1 MGLLDAEL
9 IRDIGGVLSMLGER
23 KREGRKTMTLRGRDF
38 VSNDDLGR
46 EELGAVL
53 DQAIELKRQ
62 AKRGDR
68 PPLPTSKV
76 LAMLF
81 EKPSLRTRVS
91 FEVGMLELGG
101 HAIYLSPQDV
111 QMGTRESV
119 PDVVKNLDRWVH
131 GIMAR
136 TFAHRTVQLLAE
148 HARIPVINGLSD
160 VEHPCQAL
168 GDLLTIR
175 ERFGH
180 LDGLRVA
187 WVGDGNNVFHSLLL
201 GAAKVG
207 MHVAVAT
214 PPRYAPEPVI
224 VARAREIASTAG
236 SRIEVGT
243 EARAAA
249 RGADVIYTDVWVSMG
264 QEAERDAKIKAFSDF
279 QVNAALVSQAAPRAV
294 VLHCLPAHRGEEIT
308 DEVLDGPQS
317 LVLDQAENRLHA
329 QKALLALIL

>member
-1 MGLLDAEL
+1 
-9 IRDIGGVLSMLGER
+9 
-23 KREGRKTMTLRGRDF
+23 MTLKGRDF
-38 VSNDDLGR
+38 LSVDDLSP
-46 EELGAVL
+46 EELRHVL
-53 DQAIELKRQ
+53 DVATDLKRRSK
-62 AKRGDR
+62 AGDR
-68 PPLPTSKV
+68 PPLLAGRV
-76 LAMLF
+76 LAMIF
-81 EKPSLRTRVS
+81 EKPSLRTRVT
-91 FEVGMLELGG
+91 FETGMWELGG
-101 HAIYLSPQDV
+101 HAIYLAPQDI
-111 QMGTRESV
+111 QLGARESV
-119 PDVVKNLDRWVH
+119 PDVARNLERWVQ

-148 HARIPVINGLSD
+148 YAHVPVINGLSD
-160 VEHPCQAL
+160 IEHPCQTL

-180 LDGLRVA
+180 LDGLRAA
-187 WVGDGNNVFHSLLL
+187 WVGDGNNVCHSLLL

-214 PPRYAPEPVI
+214 PPRYAPEPAI
-224 VARAREIASTAG
+224 VARAREIASAAG
-236 SRIEVGT
+236 GRIEVGT
-243 EARAAA
+243 DARAAA

-279 QVNAALVSQAAPRAV
+279 QVNAALVSQAASRAV

-329 QKALLALIL
+329 QKALLSLIL

>member
-1 MGLLDAEL
+1 
-9 IRDIGGVLSMLGER
+9 
-23 KREGRKTMTLRGRDF
+23 MTLRGRDF
-38 VSNDDLGR
+38 VSMDDLSP
-46 EELGAVL
+46 EEVRFVL
-53 DQAIELKRQ
+53 DTAVDLKRRSK
-62 AKRGDR
+62 AGDR
-68 PPLPTSKV
+68 PPLLAGRV
-76 LAMLF
+76 LAMIF
-81 EKPSLRTRVS
+81 EKPSLRTRVT
-91 FEVGMLELGG
+91 FETGMWELGG
-101 HAIYLSPQDV
+101 HAIYLAPQDI
-111 QMGTRESV
+111 QLGARESV
-119 PDVVKNLDRWVH
+119 PDVARNLERWVQ

-148 HARIPVINGLSD
+148 HARVPVINGLSD
-160 VEHPCQAL
+160 VEHPCQTL

-187 WVGDGNNVFHSLLL
+187 WVGDGNNVCHSLLL

-207 MHVAVAT
+207 MHMAVAT
-214 PPRYAPEPVI
+214 PPRYAPEPAI

-243 EARAAA
+243 DARAAA

-279 QVNAALVSQAAPRAV
+279 QVNAVLVSQAASRAV
-294 VLHCLPAHRGEEIT
+294 VLHCLPAHRGEETT

-329 QKALLALIL
+329 QKALLSLIL

>member
-1 MGLLDAEL
+1 
-9 IRDIGGVLSMLGER
+9 
-23 KREGRKTMTLRGRDF
+23 MTLRGRDF
-38 VSNDDLGR
+38 VSMDDLSP
-46 EELGAVL
+46 EEVRFVL
-53 DQAIELKRQ
+53 DTAVDLKRRSK
-62 AKRGDR
+62 AGDR
-68 PPLPTSKV
+68 PPRLAGRV
-76 LAMLF
+76 LAMIF
-81 EKPSLRTRVS
+81 EKPSLRTRVT
-91 FEVGMLELGG
+91 FETGMWELGG
-101 HAIYLSPQDV
+101 HAIYLAPQDI
-111 QMGTRESV
+111 QLGARESV
-119 PDVVKNLDRWVH
+119 PDVARNLERWVQ

-148 HARIPVINGLSD
+148 HARVPVINGLSD
-160 VEHPCQAL
+160 VEHPCQTL

-187 WVGDGNNVFHSLLL
+187 WVGDGNNVCHSLLL

-207 MHVAVAT
+207 MHMAVAT
-214 PPRYAPEPVI
+214 PPRYAPEPAI

-243 EARAAA
+243 DARAAA

-264 QEAERDAKIKAFSDF
+264 QEAERDAKIKAFSEF
-279 QVNAALVSQAAPRAV
+279 QVNAALVSQAASRAV

-329 QKALLALIL
+329 QKALLSLIL